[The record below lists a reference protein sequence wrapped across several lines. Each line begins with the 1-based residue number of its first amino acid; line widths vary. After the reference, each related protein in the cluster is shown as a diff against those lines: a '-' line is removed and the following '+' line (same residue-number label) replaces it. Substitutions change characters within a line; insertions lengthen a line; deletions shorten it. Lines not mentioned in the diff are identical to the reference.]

1 MSQDIFYS
9 VGKDLAFNEYMEKTA
24 FIGAAFNAFR
34 GSALGKGLKWMMGM
48 PAYTGSSMTKARI
61 LTPMLGGAVGGG
73 VLNSS
78 MAEEG
83 QKGRAFAT
91 GALGGLAF
99 VPLMRAGRF
108 LGSKA
113 ARGFNRANTNR
124 YTNMG
129 FDANQSAALINKN
142 EINFLKEQLERGANH
157 SKIIGNYLKNYGNRL
172 DQNTRA
178 GLNQLKMQADKFGG
192 RLSQDA
198 NKSFQ
203 QLVADSSARA
213 NQAVQSSS
221 AAAQAAL
228 KSSGRIKSTGAI
240 VGSLGAPMVVPYQSF
255 IDDAA
260 NKYVPPAKNM
270 PSNNYNS
277 YYGGMR

>member
-1 MSQDIFYS
+1 MSKDIFYS
-9 VGKDLAFNEYMEKTA
+9 IGEGIALDEYMEKTA
-24 FIGAAFNAFR
+24 FIGAAFNAFK
-34 GSALGKGLKWMMGM
+34 GTSLAKGLKWMMGM
-48 PAYTGSSMTKARI
+48 PAYTGSSMTKARL

-73 VLNSS
+73 VLNSA

-157 SKIIGNYLKNYGNRL
+157 SKIIGNYLKTYGNRL

-178 GLNQLKMQADKFGG
+178 RVNQLKTQADKFGG
-192 RLSQDA
+192 RLSADA

-203 QLVADSSARA
+203 ELVTESSNLA
-213 NQAVQSSS
+213 NQAVQSGS

-228 KSSGRIKSTGAI
+228 KSSGRIKNIGAT
-240 VGSLGAPMVVPYQSF
+240 VGSLGAPMVIPYQSF

-260 NKYVPPAKNM
+260 NKYVPPNKNIA
-270 PSNNYNS
+270 SNNYNS